1 MKNNLNGNTALDL
14 RKYFDKAE
22 ITIAGEKVSGLSANV
37 NKDDELVVS
46 FKDVEIAAKQ
56 KAEVIVN
63 IALVEDFDE
72 FGDQVQ
78 LIMTDYVAV
87 DGKVESRVSS
97 QTTYIPLAL
106 YSFNGGKVKIENTKL
121 GNVDVAQDSEDVVVA
136 EGTITV
142 PESVKGTFTINA
154 Q

>member
-14 RKYFDKAE
+14 RKYFDSAE
-22 ITIAGEKVSGLSANV
+22 VTIAGEKVSGLSANV
-37 NKDDELVVS
+37 NKDDELVVT

-142 PESVKGTFTINA
+142 PESVKGTFTITA